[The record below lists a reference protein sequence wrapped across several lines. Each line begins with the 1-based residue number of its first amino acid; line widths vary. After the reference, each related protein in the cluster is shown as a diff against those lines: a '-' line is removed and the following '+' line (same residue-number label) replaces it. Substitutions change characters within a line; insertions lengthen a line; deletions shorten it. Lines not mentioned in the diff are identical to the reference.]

1 MKMYLVFRQINE
13 YADAWIE
20 NIFVTSDEEKAKN
33 YVEKHNNLLDK
44 AMLIYEKESY
54 RKINEK
60 RYWRVYDIHKCEYEE
75 IETR

>member
-13 YADAWIE
+13 YEDAWTE
-20 NIFVTSDEEKAKN
+20 NIFVTSDEEKAKK
-33 YVEKHNNLLDK
+33 YVEKYNRILDTSIE
-44 AMLIYEKESY
+44 IYQTESY

-60 RYWRVYDIHKCEYEE
+60 RYWRLYHTHEADYEE